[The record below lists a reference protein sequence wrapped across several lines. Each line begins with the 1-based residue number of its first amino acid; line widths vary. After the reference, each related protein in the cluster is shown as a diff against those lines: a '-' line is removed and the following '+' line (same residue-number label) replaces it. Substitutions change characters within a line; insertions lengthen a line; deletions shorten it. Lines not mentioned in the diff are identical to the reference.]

1 MKNET
6 HIHSVTSADI
16 RLHQK
21 RGRQALLLEIAG
33 DYTAAALAWL
43 HTADKAPLPQWRI
56 FARER
61 GRYCQNRKTT
71 GYRPHGDRAFRAS
84 GGNDITVKQF
94 K

>member
-6 HIHSVTSADI
+6 HIHCVTSADL

-33 DYTAAALAWL
+33 DYTAAALAWQN
-43 HTADKAPLPQWRI
+43 TADKAPLPQWRI

-71 GYRPHGDRAFRAS
+71 GYRPHGGRAFRAS

>member
-1 MKNET
+1 MKNEKNT
-6 HIHSVTSADI
+6 HDVTSADL

-33 DYTAAALAWL
+33 DYTAAALAWQN
-43 HTADKAPLPQWRI
+43 TANKSPLPQWRI

-71 GYRPHGDRAFRAS
+71 GYRPVTGLSEHQVAA
-84 GGNDITVKQF
+84 DITVKQYE
-94 K
+94 

>member
-6 HIHSVTSADI
+6 HIHGVTSADI

-21 RGRQALLLEIAG
+21 RGRQALLLEISG
-33 DYTAAALAWL
+33 DYTAAALAWQN
-43 HTADKAPLPQWRI
+43 TADKAPLPQWRI

-71 GYRPHGDRAFRAS
+71 GYRR
-84 GGNDITVKQF
+84 TVTGLSAHQGAMT
-94 K
+94 